1 MVLLVSFALLRQPL
15 MTLRNAMAQ
24 AAGCTADP
32 EFLQRTRRVLMQ
44 ELVGLQLQMMD
55 FTVQQLGRTAF
66 VVVYIN
72 PLQAQDSAVIDGLRH
87 HIDARCSADLGRPVR
102 SEVILTAKPPIHQVD
117 PQQQAAP

>member
-1 MVLLVSFALLRQPL
+1 
-15 MTLRNAMAQ
+15 MAQ

-32 EFLQRTRRVLMQ
+32 EILQRTRRVLMQ

-87 HIDARCSADLGRPVR
+87 PLMP
-102 SEVILTAKPPIHQVD
+102 
-117 PQQQAAP
+117 AAPLTWADRCARR